1 MKKLLISA
9 LIPVISIHCASSV
22 MSSIRVAP
30 RLLQV
35 SAKQHA
41 PLGTFAALHPRIKL
55 LDDAVEKND
64 KQTFLK
70 GVKHAC
76 FEVDFPYDTKPLE
89 RLFDKVIVTWLQEYK
104 AIRSRDLD
112 KIFYHLINL
121 GAYPTK
127 FGFKKLI
134 EENQYDLIQALFERN
149 PTLFNM
155 YHAKKLLNVLDRK
168 SKIYL
173 LIRNYK

>member
-35 SAKQHA
+35 AAQHQA
-41 PLGTFAALHPRIKL
+41 SLGTLAALHPRIKL

-104 AIRSRDLD
+104 AIRSRELD
-112 KIFYHLINL
+112 KVFYHLINL

-134 EENQYDLIQALFERN
+134 EENQHDLVEALFDRN
-149 PTLFNM
+149 PTLFHD
-155 YHAKKLLNVLDRK
+155 YHAKKLLNVLDPK
-168 SKIYL
+168 SKMYR
-173 LIRNYK
+173 LIQTYQ